1 MNRTLCLE
9 ISELDEATVE
19 SRVIEI
25 CRAVLE
31 DATIILESTPAT
43 VEGWDSLGHMGLI
56 AAIEASFGVELD
68 VEEMADV
75 DSVRALVAVV
85 HGTVNACKG

>member
-1 MNRTLCLE
+1 MNRTLCAE
-9 ISELDEATVE
+9 ISALDEATVE

-31 DATIILESTPAT
+31 DATIMLESTPAT

-56 AAIEASFGVELD
+56 AAIEASFEVELD

-85 HGTVNACKG
+85 QGTVNACKG